1 LEIAMSA
8 TRKPAV
14 AAARTRPPVVVTF
27 GEDGEVLDVV
37 GDIDWF
43 VAGDDTRQ
51 DIYRRLQDLREGWQG
66 APDVI
71 PAMELSQ
78 GRYADVHILAEDD
91 DRHFVLLDATEL
103 MQVLRHNQ
111 QTSNEAALREDR
123 HRRELRKGMPNAPAR
138 PPVLRQFRRSSE
150 LFAELI
156 NSARA
161 PMAQLAGHARLLER
175 RCKNDP
181 AALRSIAAIQHAAV
195 RLDALSTNGLIG
207 LGELAAGARN
217 LGIVEPAQLAALLQ
231 ETFGLQAQTQGI
243 GFEVRVPE
251 IAIPIEIDTLGLRQI
266 LINLIIHAL
275 EGIESGRLVVS
286 LSVAAQGLEIEI
298 ACEPSGFDADR
309 FGPLI
314 TTTDLLQS
322 NAGGSLGLAVSQQ
335 LLLQLRAR
343 VELVSRRGGGHE
355 VWIRLPL
362 NRVAGEGELRLLDP
376 PLPSSL
382 LGGDKVAV
390 LAVEPAQSAAGLAE
404 LLVDLGVPVVSVPD
418 VERIEALLRDD
429 ALGALVLSSP
439 FGGSNGRAIL
449 KRLELPAETSVMLL
463 TPGHELPGR
472 TGWLRDRNCV
482 QVASDA
488 DRDTLHAALR
498 SVLAG

>member
-1 LEIAMSA
+1 M
-8 TRKPAV
+8 
-14 AAARTRPPVVVTF
+14 VVSF

-51 DIYRRLQDLREGWQG
+51 DIYKRLQDLREGWDG
-66 APDVI
+66 TPDII
-71 PAMELSQ
+71 PAMLLSQ
-78 GRYADVHILAEDD
+78 DRYADIHIVAEQDS
-91 DRHFVLLDATEL
+91 RHFVLLDATGL
-103 MQVLRHNQ
+103 MQALRRNQ
-111 QTSNEAALREDR
+111 QASNEAALLEDR
-123 HRRELRKGMPNAPAR
+123 RRREIRKSAPNASPH
-138 PPVLRQFRRSSE
+138 PHPLRQFRRSSE

-156 NSARA
+156 DSVRA
-161 PMAQLAGHARLLER
+161 PMAQLAGHARLLQQ

-207 LGELAAGARN
+207 LGELTAGTRN
-217 LGIVEPAQLAALLQ
+217 LGIVDPSQLAALLQ
-231 ETFGLQAQTQGI
+231 ETFALQAQAQGI

-251 IAIPIEIDTLGLRQI
+251 GENLIEIDTLALRQI

-275 EGIESGRLVVS
+275 EGIEAGRLVVS
-286 LSVAAQGLEIEI
+286 LSAAAQGLEIEI
-298 ACEPSGFDADR
+298 ACEPSGFSADH
-309 FGPLI
+309 FGPLV
-314 TTTDLLQS
+314 TTADLLQS

-335 LLLQLRAR
+335 LLQQMRAM

-355 VWIRLPL
+355 VWIRFPL
-362 NRVAGEGELRLLDP
+362 DRVAGAEGELRVLE
-376 PLPSSL
+376 SSL
-382 LGGDKVAV
+382 PAALLNGEKVAV
-390 LAVEPAQSAAGLAE
+390 VAVEPAQRASGVAA
-404 LLVDLGVPVVSVPD
+404 LLVDLGVPVVPVQD
-418 VERIEALLRDD
+418 IERIEALVRDG

-439 FGGSNGRAIL
+439 FAGSNGREIL

-463 TPGHELPGR
+463 TPADEVPGR
-472 TGWLRDRNCV
+472 TGWMRDRNCV
-482 QVASDA
+482 RVACDA